1 MKNSKLLQAIQ
12 KLSARE
18 RILFH
23 NFIRSPYFNKHE
35 NTIQL
40 FELIQQ
46 GLQKKRIPSRP
57 DIFQNIYPDH
67 PYDEAKINVLMSYL
81 MNLLIAFLGQQ
92 AIDRNQ
98 LELRIAQLKAA
109 QQKGMDKT
117 IAAQFKKLTH
127 GLEHSPIRDSQYYH
141 LLSKSQKSMDS
152 YHIIKGDRRK
162 SELLQSAVNNFDI
175 YYLSERLRFGC
186 DMLSRMNI
194 INEAFELG
202 ILYDLLKHI
211 NSNKDKYLAIPSI
224 SIYYRILMSLMESEA
239 EQHYR
244 LLIDLLDK
252 YSLQFSREEAQ
263 EMYDYAQNY
272 CIRKINAGRSDY
284 EQEIFKL
291 YNLQIEKDLIKQNGQ
306 LSEWDY
312 KNIIT
317 VGCRLEAF
325 DWTLNF
331 LEDNKKYLAESS
343 RDNAYNYN
351 LAAFYFA
358 QKTYDK
364 ALKLLQD
371 VNFRE
376 SYYHLGAKFIQTKI
390 YFEQEEWSALYSLL
404 DSFKIYILRNKS
416 MATTQRKAPLNFIRL
431 TQKLAKI
438 KEKSEI
444 RRSKYTEEALRKLE
458 RTIAQSKVIV
468 NVDWLQLQIK
478 KLKMDTSM

>member
-1 MKNSKLLQAIQ
+1 MKNSKLLQSIQ

-18 RILFH
+18 RILFQD
-23 NFIRSPYFNKHE
+23 FVQSPYFNKHE
-35 NTIQL
+35 DTIQVL
-40 FELIQQ
+40 ECIQED
-46 GLQKKRIPSRP
+46 LQKHKIPSRQK
-57 DIFQNIYPDH
+57 IFQKLYPNKS
-67 PYDEAKINVLMSYL
+67 YNEAKINVLMSYL
-81 MNLLIAFLGQQ
+81 MNLLSAFLGQQ
-92 AIDRNQ
+92 DLENNQ
-98 LELRIAQLKAA
+98 SELRIAQLKAA
-109 QQKGMDKT
+109 QQRGLDK
-117 IAAQFKKLTH
+117 IVKAQYRKITQQ
-127 GLEHSPIRDSQYYH
+127 LEQEQIRDSQYYH
-141 LLSKSQKSMDS
+141 HLSRTQKSMDT
-152 YHIIKGDRRK
+152 YHIIKGDRQQ
-162 SELLQSAVNNFDI
+162 SGLLQSAVDNFDR
-175 YYLSERLRFGC
+175 YYISERLRFGC

-194 INEAFELG
+194 INEAFDLG
-202 ILYDLLKHI
+202 ILHDLLKHI
-211 NSNKDKYLAIPSI
+211 NAQKEVYLSVPSI
-224 SIYYRILMSLMESEA
+224 SIYYSILMSLQDSED

-244 LLIDLLDK
+244 LLIDLLEK

-317 VGCRLEAF
+317 VGCRLKAF
-325 DWTLNF
+325 DWTRNF
-331 LEDNKKYLAESS
+331 LEENKKHLVESS

-351 LAAFYFA
+351 LASFYYA
-358 QKTYDK
+358 QKTYDQ
-364 ALKLLQD
+364 ALQLLQN

-438 KEKSEI
+438 REKTEI
-444 RRSKYTEEALRKLE
+444 RNTKYTEEALQKLE
-458 RTIAQSKVIV
+458 KAISESSAIV
-468 NVDWLQLQIK
+468 NVDWLQLQMK
-478 KLKMDTSM
+478 KLKNEISM